1 MMVPHGKRIALTA
14 LAALLISGTFGGQAT
29 AAGKPFS
36 AQINGRVFKATAKN
50 AQALFLQDVVE
61 LVAHTRK
68 GHFNRALAI
77 ACPALN
83 LTTAT
88 LPVTLSSCNGNYQE
102 TKVSLHPS
110 VKVWATGDGIEI
122 TVESFDGSSIKGTF
136 SGAFET
142 PGQPGGPAA
151 VRNGKFNLA
160 LGTS

>member
-1 MMVPHGKRIALTA
+1 
-14 LAALLISGTFGGQAT
+14 
-29 AAGKPFS
+29 
-36 AQINGRVFKATAKN
+36 QINGRVFKATAKN
-50 AQALFLQDVVE
+50 AQALFLEDVVE

-68 GHFNRALAI
+68 GHFNRAVGI

-83 LTTAT
+83 LATAT

-110 VKVWATGDGIEI
+110 VKASATGDGLEI
-122 TVESFDGSSIKGTF
+122 SAEPFDGRGIRGPF
-136 SGAFET
+136 RGALKP
-142 PGQPGGPAA
+142 PGQPDGPAA

>member
-1 MMVPHGKRIALTA
+1 MVRHGKRIAPTA
-14 LAALLISGTFGGQAT
+14 LAALLVGGIFGGEAT
-29 AAGKPFS
+29 AAGRPFS

-50 AQALFLQDVVE
+50 TQALFLETVVE
-61 LVAHTRK
+61 LVAHTQK
-68 GHFNRALAI
+68 GHFNRAVAI

-83 LTTAT
+83 LATAT

-110 VKVWATGDGIEI
+110 VKVWATGDGLEI

-160 LGTS
+160 LGTG